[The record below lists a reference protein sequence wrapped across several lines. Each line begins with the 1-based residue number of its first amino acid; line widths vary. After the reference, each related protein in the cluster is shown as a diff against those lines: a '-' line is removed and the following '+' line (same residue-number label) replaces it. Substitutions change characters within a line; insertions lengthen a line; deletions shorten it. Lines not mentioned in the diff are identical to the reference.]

1 MFSQKEDTVCRNIP
15 LAVSQSTSVEQH
27 DELIADGAIPMS
39 NVVSGDATNSSSF
52 LSVLI
57 AGRILEERRD
67 DDLPSI
73 NAALD
78 EWQFFCEN
86 VNNLIL
92 AMPDHLNRYRDI
104 NRMYD
109 VHEAYTILHKA
120 NTIKESYE
128 LFEEII
134 ASSKLFTKKGRSSLS
149 KALGK
154 LAESSVAKVSIYT
167 CGIIYLWLVVEIQF
181 TQNVFEVVHANQ
193 MEELHSAIAGLSDVY
208 ILAAHARYLQVPA
221 DVWFEWTP
229 KMREKYVLDV
239 QKHFIA
245 DVFKQKDV
253 PWPEAES
260 ADINTTEFRPL
271 EEDIV
276 TDLISGNG
284 YSEENASA
292 LKKEVL
298 TSS

>member
-1 MFSQKEDTVCRNIP
+1 
-15 LAVSQSTSVEQH
+15 
-27 DELIADGAIPMS
+27 
-39 NVVSGDATNSSSF
+39 
-52 LSVLI
+52 
-57 AGRILEERRD
+57 
-67 DDLPSI
+67 
-73 NAALD
+73 
-78 EWQFFCEN
+78 
-86 VNNLIL
+86 
-92 AMPDHLNRYRDI
+92 MPDRFNRYRDI

-120 NTIKESYE
+120 NIIKESYE
-128 LFEEII
+128 LFDEII
-134 ASSKLFTKKGRSSLS
+134 GSSKVFTKKGRRSLS

-208 ILAAHARYLQVPA
+208 ITADHARYLQVPA

-229 KMREKYVLDV
+229 MMREKYVLGV
-239 QKHFIA
+239 QKLSVA
-245 DVFKQKDV
+245 DAFKQKDV
-253 PWPEAES
+253 PWREVES